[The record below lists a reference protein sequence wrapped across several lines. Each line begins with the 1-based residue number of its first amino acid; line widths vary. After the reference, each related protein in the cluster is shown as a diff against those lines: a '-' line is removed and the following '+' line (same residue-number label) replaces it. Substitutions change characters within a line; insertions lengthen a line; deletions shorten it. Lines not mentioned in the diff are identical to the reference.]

1 MEPPIKGATFTLRK
15 LVPLPVSVLYEGLTT
30 DENGKIIV
38 ENLSPGYYEFTQI
51 STPEGYSLPKIKTTV
66 FYILE
71 YETETGHY
79 AEDKTVTI
87 FNKVTDPT
95 DPTDPTNPTDL
106 RNSNG
111 TIRPIENKKSLPK
124 TGERETVRTALI
136 GFLIILSSFI
146 FIKRLKK
153 E

>member
-1 MEPPIKGATFTLRK
+1 M
-15 LVPLPVSVLYEGLTT
+15 LYEGLTT

-79 AEDKTVTI
+79 AEDKTVTV
-87 FNKVTDPT
+87 FNKVTEPT
-95 DPTDPTNPTDL
+95 AL

-111 TIRPIENKKSLPK
+111 TIRPIEHKKSLPL
-124 TGERETVRTALI
+124 TGERETLRTALI
-136 GFLIILSSFI
+136 GFLIILSSLI
-146 FIKRLKK
+146 FIKWLKK